1 MSTLASPF
9 IADAVVRT
17 RMMNMAAGAVV
28 LYDHLCS
35 LDKEVDYVWRRRPWN
50 LGSFMFLLNR
60 YLPYAYISMAL
71 EENWLITSS
80 PAACQGRDIGN
91 AIILSLRTWAVWE
104 RKPIVKWI
112 ILIYTPLN
120 LAAISVCFFF
130 MFRTSPCESDRIDC
144 YCLANGTTT
153 IEDISISAE
162 KLSCFSV
169 IIEVLIARS
178 VPNLEMAGLT
188 LVKAI
193 GGVFTQ
199 GILKKSRIYKPL
211 IARHCNS
218 KWVFKIHYRGILYY
232 MYILILSAINVSVTI
247 RLRNIGLQ
255 SFSVIQ
261 ATLHSVLSNRVVFLA
276 REPSEL
282 EASLETTMY
291 DDSFRCA

>member
-35 LDKEVDYVWRRRPWN
+35 LDKEVGRLCLEKTSLEPR
-50 LGSFMFLLNR
+50 LLHVS
-60 YLPYAYISMAL
+60 AKQISPL
-71 EENWLITSS
+71 RLHIDGPRSS

-104 RKPIVKWI
+104 RKPIIKWI

-130 MFRTSPCESDRIDC
+130 MFRTSP
-144 YCLANGTTT
+144 Y
-153 IEDISISAE
+153 ISISAE
-162 KLSCFSV
+162 KLSCFSQWKRV
-169 IIEVLIARS
+169 CQCFPVPRSLIAEVLIARS
-178 VPNLEMAGLT
+178 VLNLEMAGLT

-193 GGVFTQ
+193 GGVFTK
-199 GILKKSRIYKPL
+199 GIPKKSRIYEL
-211 IARHCNS
+211 LTARHCNS

-255 SFSVIQ
+255 SFSVQ
-261 ATLHSVLSNRVVFLA
+261 RYTQSLSNRVVFLA

-291 DDSFRCA
+291 EDSLRCA